1 MELNNLADLINRSGF
16 ARLYKHESSYPKNN
30 AQLNLEGRNHF
41 ASDNTLKSF
50 GARINSAHPTA
61 SNLLFYIVESS
72 FLDYQ
77 KTQRGFR
84 YAVFDIFGTSIARLP
99 ADQAYKSSERCRK
112 AMYGEINQFDVVQHY
127 ARTLESIARKADREA
142 SEARSIC
149 AQLTESEA
157 IA

>member
-1 MELNNLADLINRSGF
+1 MELNDLANLINRSGF
-16 ARLYKHESSYPKNN
+16 ASLYGDRSSYPKFN

-41 ASDNTLKSF
+41 ASDSTLKSF

-99 ADQAYKSSERCRK
+99 ADQAYKSSEKCRK
-112 AMYGEINQFDVVQHY
+112 AMYGEINQFDVAQHY
-127 ARTLESIARKADREA
+127 ARALESIARRAEREA
-142 SEARSIC
+142 SEARVI
-149 AQLTESEA
+149 AQQITESEA
-157 IA
+157 VA

>member
-1 MELNNLADLINRSGF
+1 MELNDLAHLINRTGF
-16 ARLYKHESSYPKNN
+16 ARLYGDKSYHPKVN
-30 AQLNLEGRNHF
+30 AQENLEGRNHF
-41 ASDNTLKSF
+41 ASDSTLKSF

-84 YAVFDIFGTSIARLP
+84 YAVFDIFGTSVARLP

-112 AMYGEINQFDVVQHY
+112 AMYGEINQFDIAQHY
-127 ARTLESIARKADREA
+127 ARTLESIARKAEREA
-142 SEARSIC
+142 SEARKL
-149 AQLTESEA
+149 AQKITESEA